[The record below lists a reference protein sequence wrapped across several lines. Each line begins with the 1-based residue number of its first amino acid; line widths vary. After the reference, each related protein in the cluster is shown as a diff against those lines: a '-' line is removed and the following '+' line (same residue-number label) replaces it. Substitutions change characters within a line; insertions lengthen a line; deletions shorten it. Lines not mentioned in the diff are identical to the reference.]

1 MEANTVEVLQHVTI
15 LDVTVGEGV
24 IQVDLYGGEASACG
38 TVTYHFD
45 DAAELQEHARTLRSW
60 QASGADVT
68 YVKRGEIVVL
78 MDELAYL
85 DELYGRD
92 VA

>member
-1 MEANTVEVLQHVTI
+1 MDAANTVEVLQHVTI
-15 LDVTVGEGV
+15 LDVVVDDGT
-24 IQVDLYGGEASACG
+24 IQVDLYGGDASACG

-45 DAAELQEHARTLRSW
+45 DPTELAEHARTLRSW
-60 QASGADVT
+60 QSSGSDVT

-85 DELYGRD
+85 DELYAR
-92 VA
+92 

>member
-1 MEANTVEVLQHVTI
+1 VDANTVEVLQHVTI
-15 LDVTVGEGV
+15 LDVVVEAGT

-45 DAAELQEHARTLRSW
+45 DPTELTEHARTLQSW
-60 QASGADVT
+60 QSAGSDVT

-85 DELYGRD
+85 DELY
-92 VA
+92 AK

>member
-1 MEANTVEVLQHVTI
+1 MDAANTVEVLQHVTI
-15 LDVTVGEGV
+15 LDVVVAEGT
-24 IQVDLYGGEASACG
+24 IQVDLYGGDASACG

-45 DAAELQEHARTLRSW
+45 DPEELADHARTLRSW
-60 QASGADVT
+60 LTAGSDVT

-85 DELYGRD
+85 DELFAR
-92 VA
+92 

>member
-15 LDVTVGEGV
+15 LDVVVRDGV

-45 DAAELQEHARTLRSW
+45 DPAELTEHARTLRSW

-68 YVKRGEIVVL
+68 YVKRGDVVVL

-85 DELYGRD
+85 DELFARRS
-92 VA
+92 

>member
-1 MEANTVEVLQHVTI
+1 VDANTVEVLQHVTI
-15 LDVTVGEGV
+15 LDVVVDDST

-45 DAAELQEHARTLRSW
+45 KPAELAEHARTLRSW
-60 QASGADVT
+60 QTAGSDVT

-85 DELYGRD
+85 DELYAR
-92 VA
+92 

>member
-1 MEANTVEVLQHVTI
+1 VDAANTVEVLQHVTI
-15 LDVTVGEGV
+15 LDVVVAEGT
-24 IQVDLYGGEASACG
+24 IQVDLYGGDASACG

-45 DAAELQEHARTLRSW
+45 DPDELTDHARTLRAW
-60 QASGADVT
+60 QTSGSDVT

-85 DELYGRD
+85 DELYSK
-92 VA
+92 

>member
-1 MEANTVEVLQHVTI
+1 MDANTVEVLQHVTI
-15 LDVTVGEGV
+15 LDVVVDAGT

-45 DAAELQEHARTLRSW
+45 DPSELNEHAKTLRSW
-60 QASGADVT
+60 QTTGSDVT

-85 DELYGRD
+85 DEHF
-92 VA
+92 AK

>member
-1 MEANTVEVLQHVTI
+1 MDAANTVEVLQHVTI
-15 LDVTVGEGV
+15 LDVVVGEGT
-24 IQVDLYGGEASACG
+24 IQVDLYGGDASACG

-45 DAAELQEHARTLRSW
+45 DPSELADHARTLRAWRS
-60 QASGADVT
+60 SGSDVT

-85 DELYGRD
+85 DELFAR
-92 VA
+92 